1 VDGSRRTVIL
11 TAAALI
17 LACAGA
23 ALVLAFTAAPADA
36 FNDWAHDGATG
47 CSCHDAGT
55 PTDATCTACHAGF
68 KSYPG
73 RTCWSCHY
81 HGQDT
86 STLSTPS
93 SACSQGCHLYKPV
106 DKAYTIPYTHSS
118 NPHVG
123 STAGCLNCHATSP
136 DPFNAGASP
145 HHSGQATPFSDCT
158 ACHTGFQ
165 KHAGAVA
172 CTSCHP
178 TAVAFHLY
186 TANSPGFKNCRTCHA
201 MKHAGR
207 SVPQS
212 ACATCHKGKGS
223 GPAKVAQHASGVS
236 KTYVCGTCH
245 KQKLHARGFS
255 AAITSCHSCHGGKYH
270 AAQKFPG
277 RSVCLRCH
285 TAAKRHS
292 NGFGCAL
299 CHKTAI
305 HATKPN
311 AR

>member
-11 TAAALI
+11 VATALI

-23 ALVLAFTAAPADA
+23 ALALAFTAAPARA
-36 FNDWAHDGATG
+36 FESWAHDGAAG
-47 CSCHDAGT
+47 CSCHEAGK
-55 PTDATCTACHAGF
+55 PTDATCTACHNGF
-68 KSYPG
+68 QSYPG

-81 HGQDT
+81 PGQDT

-106 DKAYTIPYTHSS
+106 AKAYIIPYTHGA
-118 NPHVG
+118 NPHLG
-123 STAGCLNCHATSP
+123 SNAGCLDCHATSP
-136 DPFNAGASP
+136 DPFDPGASP
-145 HHSGQATPFSDCT
+145 HHSGQTTGFSDCT
-158 ACHTGFQ
+158 ACHTGYQ
-165 KHAGAVA
+165 EHAGKVA

-178 TAVAFHLY
+178 TAAAFHLY
-186 TANSPGFKNCRTCHA
+186 TASSPGFKNCRTCHA
-201 MKHAGR
+201 RKHAGR

-212 ACATCHKGKGS
+212 KCAACHKGTGS
-223 GPAKVAQHASGVS
+223 GPAKVAQHAGGVS

-245 KQKLHARGFS
+245 NKKLHARGLS
-255 AAITSCHSCHGGKYH
+255 SAITSCRSCHGGKFH
-270 AAQKFPG
+270 AAQKSPG

-285 TAAKRHS
+285 TAARRHA

-299 CHKTAI
+299 CHKRAI
-305 HATKPN
+305 HATRPN